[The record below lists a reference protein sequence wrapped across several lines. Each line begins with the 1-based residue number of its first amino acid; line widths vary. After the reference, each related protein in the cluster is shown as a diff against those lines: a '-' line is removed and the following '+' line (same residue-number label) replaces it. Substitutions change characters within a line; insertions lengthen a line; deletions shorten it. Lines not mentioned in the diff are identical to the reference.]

1 MFDIQ
6 RRTLPPVKLI
16 IWNIAKLRH
25 QSNDKRHRRRVFTK
39 VMRESRF
46 LFNLTAC
53 PRISPECGYHRL
65 MADKTRDAQR
75 DSHAMS
81 AARTTGQ
88 KLSGWTGPVALLIAL
103 IAVALACWALVSAQ
117 SEAPAAAQQEG
128 DPKARACSAFDT
140 VSNAVRIQTHAI
152 SGPIRSHSRRWRA
165 TPGWRWSGAAN
176 IAEPPGPQA
185 PPELADAIRSFAN
198 NLRDIG
204 MSALGDVPATDPAQ
218 AARLSEGEASREQ
231 IAILCK

>member
-1 MFDIQ
+1 
-6 RRTLPPVKLI
+6 
-16 IWNIAKLRH
+16 
-25 QSNDKRHRRRVFTK
+25 
-39 VMRESRF
+39 
-46 LFNLTAC
+46 
-53 PRISPECGYHRL
+53 

-103 IAVALACWALVSAQ
+103 IAVALACWALVSAP

-140 VSNAVRIQTHAI
+140 VSNAVRIQTHADL
-152 SGPIRSHSRRWRA
+152 GPDPIAQQAVAGNARLAMVGGGEYLLSHLDPK
-165 TPGWRWSGAAN
+165 T
-176 IAEPPGPQA
+176 
-185 PPELADAIRSFAN
+185 PPELADAIRAFAN

-218 AARLSEGEASREQ
+218 AARLSEGEASRKQ